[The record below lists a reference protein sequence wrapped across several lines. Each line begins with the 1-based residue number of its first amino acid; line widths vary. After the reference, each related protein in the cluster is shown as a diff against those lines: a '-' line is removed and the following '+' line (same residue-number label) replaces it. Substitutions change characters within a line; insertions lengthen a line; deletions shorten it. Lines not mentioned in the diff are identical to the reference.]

1 MTEVTLEQTSPKA
14 KNLFNKGFGA
24 FERGALE
31 VAVDLLFQ
39 CVELEPGFVQGR
51 RFLRAAEVQ
60 LSMRKK
66 TNAIALKL
74 TFLMSLPMYIKGTL
88 LLKKGKTEEAL
99 ALSEHLIRKDPFNHE
114 FMGLFMESAS
124 AADMLNGAIQTLE
137 IQKEQRGDDLVVLRL
152 LGSAY
157 RRAGNAKMAREV
169 FERMDELS
177 PNNPEII
184 KLMKDAM
191 AMHSMKG
198 DGWQEAQEKGTNY
211 RDLIKDTKEA
221 VVLEQQAK
229 SVKSEKDVQALVT
242 ETLAKIEAE
251 PKNLNFYRALA
262 RLYLQNKQFDEA
274 IGTLTRAMEV
284 SAGDPEIDAALSA
297 ARLQKLDYEIA
308 QLKEAGNSEA
318 VEAKEYEKLQ
328 FAFDDLQA
336 RVAHYPND
344 PKLRYEWG
352 TMLFENEYVNEA
364 IQQFQFS
371 QKNLKYRVGSLY
383 YLGLCFK
390 QKGQYDLAKDQLEK
404 ALPDLLTMDDMKKAV
419 CYELGEV
426 WALLANHEKAL
437 EYYKLVYQADI
448 NYRDVTQKV
457 ESGYQK

>member
-1 MTEVTLEQTSPKA
+1 MTEVTLEQISPKA
-14 KNLFNKGFGA
+14 RNLFNKGFGA
-24 FERGALE
+24 FERGTLE

-39 CVELEPGFVQGR
+39 CVAFEPAFVQGR

-66 TNAIALKL
+66 SNVVVRKL
-74 TFLMSLPMYIKGTL
+74 TFLASLPTYIKGSL
-88 LLKKGKTEEAL
+88 LLKKGKAEEAL
-99 ALSEHLIRKDPFNHE
+99 ALSEQLIRKDPFNPN
-114 FMGLFMESAS
+114 FISLFAEAAS
-124 AADMLNGAIQTLE
+124 AADMLNLAIQTLE
-137 IQKEQRGDDLVVLRL
+137 IQKEQSADDLVLLKVL
-152 LGSAY
+152 GDAY
-157 RRAGNAKMAREV
+157 KKAGNAKMAREV
-169 FERMDELS
+169 FEKMDELS

-184 KLMKDAM
+184 KDMKDAM
-191 AMHSMKG
+191 AMHSMRG

-211 RDLIKDTKEA
+211 RELIKDTKEA

-229 SVKSEKDVQALVT
+229 SVKSEKDVESLIA

-251 PKNLNFYRALA
+251 PKNLNFYRALS
-262 RLYLQNKQFDEA
+262 RLYLQNKRFDEA
-274 IGTLTRAMEV
+274 IDTLTRALAV
-284 SAGDPEIDAALSA
+284 AAGDPEIDSSLSS
-297 ARLQKLDYEIA
+297 ARLQKLDYEIEQIRA
-308 QLKEAGNSEA
+308 TGNNEA

-352 TMLFENEYVNEA
+352 VMLVENDYVNEA
-364 IQQFQFS
+364 IQQFQLA

-383 YLGLCFK
+383 YMALCFK
-390 QKGQYDLAKDQLEK
+390 QKGQYDMARDQLEK
-404 ALPDLLTMDDMKKAV
+404 ALPDILTMDDMKKSV

-426 WALLANHEKAL
+426 WALLGNHEKAL

-448 NYRDVTQKV
+448 NYRDVAQKV
-457 ESGYQK
+457 ERGYQK